1 MVVLAYI
8 LMRRWKGCSQTTWHI
23 QSETSSKASHNRT
36 EMKTNLTL
44 ATWGRATVQGLLGV
58 RGVRR
63 EMQAPLQPGFLKCR
77 DAPVL
82 YINMK
87 AGFFNTGA
95 SSLL

>member
-1 MVVLAYI
+1 
-8 LMRRWKGCSQTTWHI
+8 MR
-23 QSETSSKASHNRT
+23 
-36 EMKTNLTL
+36 TNLTL

-87 AGFFNTGA
+87 AGFSTPAHPPFSDGMVVEPSVLC
-95 SSLL
+95 SSKVLCALRMVSAE